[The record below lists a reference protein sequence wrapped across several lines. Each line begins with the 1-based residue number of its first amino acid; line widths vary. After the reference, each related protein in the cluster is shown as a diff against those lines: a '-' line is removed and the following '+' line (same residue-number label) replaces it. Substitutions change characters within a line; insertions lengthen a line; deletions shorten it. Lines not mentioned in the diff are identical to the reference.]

1 MKLYYGLTNYHLL
14 CCILHKFVYNSKEK
28 AIFVTSQ
35 GILKKRIEALRE
47 SKIFEEVYYLEDTKV
62 RNFYFNQ
69 LSENSSSSEI
79 EKIANKFLIK
89 YKDILPFNVDNF
101 SDIYLAAD
109 HGVFGLYILIKRKP
123 YNYLED
129 GRGIYSNWKILDNLL
144 KIKNRGIQIMSSYYN
159 AYGKSDLIKQRFVAF
174 DSQEKGCKLTNCT
187 NFDINILL
195 DMLTKEQLNKILE
208 IFNVSNDRK
217 IIKGKKAL
225 ILTQRFSTYNMLQ
238 QDDCVL
244 MYALLCDFF
253 ARDCEIYLKPHPAD
267 KCIYE
272 NVFKEAIIL
281 EKEMPSELIRY
292 IINNKFDIGISTY
305 SSSINSLKPYI
316 KKIYN
321 IDESIVKF
329 KDNIFKLYILFELA
343 PKIGTII
350 VNNEQLLEQLFEK
363 CYNLTQDIKYYFN
376 FSDNE
381 MKDSIIV
388 KNKHF
393 KGANYVI
400 RICKNIENKF
410 ISQELLNKNEFLY
423 MNVVNS
429 EIEKSIINFK
439 FDDILPISRVHITA
453 YIEKI

>member
-14 CCILHKFVYNSKEK
+14 CSILHKLVYNSKEK
-28 AIFVTSQ
+28 AIFVASQ
-35 GILKKRIEALRE
+35 GILKNRIELLRK
-47 SKIFEEVYYLEDTKV
+47 SKIFEDVYYLEDTKV
-62 RNFYFNQ
+62 RNSYFNQ

-79 EKIANKFLIK
+79 EEIANKFIIE
-89 YKDILPFNVDNF
+89 YRDILPFNIDDF
-101 SDIYLAAD
+101 SDIYLVAD

-159 AYGKSDLIKQRFVAF
+159 AYGKSDLIKQKFVAF
-174 DSQEKGCKLTNCT
+174 DSQEKGCKLTNCK

-195 DMLTKEQLNKILE
+195 DMLTKEQLNKIFE

-217 IIKGKKAL
+217 SIKRKKAL

-267 KCIYE
+267 KCIYD
-272 NVFKEAIIL
+272 NVFQEAIIL
-281 EKEMPSELIRY
+281 EKELPSELIRY

-316 KKIYN
+316 KNIYN
-321 IDESIVKF
+321 IDESVVKF
-329 KDNIFKLYILFELA
+329 KDDIFKLYILFELA
-343 PKIGTII
+343 KKIGTII
-350 VNNEQLLEQLFEK
+350 VNKEQLLEQLFK
-363 CYNLTQDIKYYFN
+363 KYYNLTQDNRYYFN

-381 MKDSIIV
+381 MKDSIMV
-388 KNKHF
+388 KDKHF
-393 KGANYVI
+393 KGANYII

-410 ISQELLNKNEFLY
+410 ISQDLLNKNEFLY
-423 MNVVNS
+423 MNVINS